1 MIMRERPKRPKT
13 RALIRVRASY
23 GYERSM
29 AMQESQIERR
39 LAQGVKAKG
48 GMCMKFTSPGL
59 PGVPDRI
66 VLLPDGRVIF
76 IELKTKSGRLAAVQ
90 RWVISAMRARGADV
104 RVLHG
109 LDQVKSFLEEVTPN
123 EV

>member
-1 MIMRERPKRPKT
+1 
-13 RALIRVRASY
+13 
-23 GYERSM
+23 
-29 AMQESQIERR
+29 MQESQIERR

-76 IELKTKSGRLAAVQ
+76 IAKNKIRPACSCAEVGNQRNAGARRRCTRAARPGSGKKLF
-90 RWVISAMRARGADV
+90 RGGDA
-104 RVLHG
+104 
-109 LDQVKSFLEEVTPN
+109 K
-123 EV
+123 

>member
-1 MIMRERPKRPKT
+1 
-13 RALIRVRASY
+13 
-23 GYERSM
+23 
-29 AMQESQIERR
+29 MQESQIERR